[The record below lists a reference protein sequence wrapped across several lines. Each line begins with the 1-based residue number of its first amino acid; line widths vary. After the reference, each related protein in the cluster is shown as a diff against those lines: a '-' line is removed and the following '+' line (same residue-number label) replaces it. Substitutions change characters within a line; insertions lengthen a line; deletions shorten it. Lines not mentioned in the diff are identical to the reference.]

1 MLAGTFSHPYVLIL
15 LGMLNGKEQGKEIS
29 GPEKMVFVDDSGK
42 KDKTKLIA
50 ALLEHSG
57 MSPALF

>member
-1 MLAGTFSHPYVLIL
+1 
-15 LGMLNGKEQGKEIS
+15 MLNGKEQGKEIS

-50 ALLEHSG
+50 ALLERSG